1 MMPADHPPVP
11 TFDTLDTVITQ
22 AVQEERIVGTVVL
35 VAHHGQIVYQR
46 AAGWADREAKK
57 PMQPDTIF
65 RLSSVTKP
73 MVTAAAMRLE
83 EEGRLPL
90 QAPVTRWLPDF
101 RPSAPQAVQAEASAT
116 AASHSKTGTPTA
128 SSPSGSTGTDQ
139 ASSTGTERT
148 TATASAEP
156 RRPTITIEQLIT
168 HTSGLSY
175 SFMEDR
181 NSPYARA
188 KVSDG
193 LNMAISLAE
202 NLKRLGSVPLVYEP
216 GKGWR
221 YSLSIDV
228 LGGAMEAETHQ
239 SLPDIVRET
248 VTGPLG
254 MKDTGFA
261 VTDPDRLAVPYKDA
275 PAKDSATAPTSGR
288 NGTNA
293 SGSNTHSSNGDTQ
306 TSDGNTH
313 SSDSGHDDNHA
324 EAARAAPRSRAAI
337 RMQAQDTLDTGSGI
351 LNFDNDH
358 VWKRQGYPSGGG
370 GMVGTA
376 PDFMK
381 FLLSLRPGAQERV
394 LKPETVARMMQPHV
408 NPAWLDFMKPGWS
421 WGYGWAVLDDPTKAH
436 TPMSRGTLQWG
447 GVYGHHWFYDP
458 VKDVAVVAFT
468 NTSVE
473 GMNGPFTTEVVDA
486 VYAAVN
492 GSPK

>member
-1 MMPADHPPVP
+1 MMPADHPPAP

-35 VAHHGQIVYQR
+35 VAHHGQLVYQR

-101 RPSAPQAVQAEASAT
+101 RPSAPQAAQAA
-116 AASHSKTGTPTA
+116 
-128 SSPSGSTGTDQ
+128 Q
-139 ASSTGTERT
+139 TET
-148 TATASAEP
+148 AEP
-156 RRPTITIEQLIT
+156 RRPTITIGQLIT

-293 SGSNTHSSNGDTQ
+293 SGSNTHSSNGGKQ
-306 TSDGNTH
+306 TSDGSTH
-313 SSDSGHDDNHA
+313 SSDSRHDGNHA
-324 EAARAAPRSRAAI
+324 ETAPTTPRSRAAI
-337 RMQAQDTLDTGSGI
+337 RMQAQDTLDTGDGV

-358 VWKRQGYPSGGG
+358 VWNRQGYPSGGG

-381 FLLSLRPGAQERV
+381 FLLSLRPGAQKRV

-421 WGYGWAVLDDPTKAH
+421 WGYGWAVLDDPAKAH

-468 NTSVE
+468 NTTVE
-473 GMNGPFTTEVVDA
+473 GMNGPFTVDVVDA

-492 GSPK
+492 RSPK

>member
-1 MMPADHPPVP
+1 MMPADHPPAP

-35 VAHHGQIVYQR
+35 VAHHGQLVYQR

-101 RPSAPQAVQAEASAT
+101 RPSAPQAAQAA
-116 AASHSKTGTPTA
+116 
-128 SSPSGSTGTDQ
+128 Q
-139 ASSTGTERT
+139 TET
-148 TATASAEP
+148 AEP

-228 LGGAMEAETHQ
+228 LGGVMEAETHQ

-275 PAKDSATAPTSGR
+275 PAKDSATAHTSSR
-288 NGTNA
+288 NGANA
-293 SGSNTHSSNGDTQ
+293 SGSNTHSSNGDKQ
-306 TSDGNTH
+306 TSDGSTH
-313 SSDSGHDDNHA
+313 SSDSMHDGNHA
-324 EAARAAPRSRAAI
+324 ETAPTTPRSRAAI
-337 RMQAQDTLDTGSGI
+337 RMQAQDTLDTGDGV

-358 VWKRQGYPSGGG
+358 VWNRQGYPSGGG

-381 FLLSLRPGAQERV
+381 FLLSLRPGAQKRV

-421 WGYGWAVLDDPTKAH
+421 WGYGWAVLDDPAKAH

-468 NTSVE
+468 NTTVE
-473 GMNGPFTTEVVDA
+473 GMNGPFTVDVVDA

-492 GSPK
+492 RSPK

>member
-1 MMPADHPPVP
+1 MMPADHPPAP

-101 RPSAPQAVQAEASAT
+101 RPRASQAAQAT
-116 AASHSKTGTPTA
+116 
-128 SSPSGSTGTDQ
+128 Q
-139 ASSTGTERT
+139 TET
-148 TATASAEP
+148 AEP

-193 LNMAISLAE
+193 LNMDISLAE

-228 LGGAMEAETHQ
+228 LGGVMEAETHQ

-275 PAKDSATAPTSGR
+275 PAKDSATAHTSSR
-288 NGTNA
+288 NGANA
-293 SGSNTHSSNGDTQ
+293 SGSNTHSSNGDKQ
-306 TSDGNTH
+306 TSDGSTH
-313 SSDSGHDDNHA
+313 SSDSRHDGNHA
-324 EAARAAPRSRAAI
+324 ETAPTTPRSRAAI
-337 RMQAQDTLDTGSGI
+337 RMQAQDTLDTGDGV

-358 VWKRQGYPSGGG
+358 VWNRQGYPSGGG

-381 FLLSLRPGAQERV
+381 FLLSLRPGAQKRV

-421 WGYGWAVLDDPTKAH
+421 WGYGWAVLDDPAKAH

-468 NTSVE
+468 NTTVE
-473 GMNGPFTTEVVDA
+473 GMNGPFTVDVVDA

-492 GSPK
+492 RSPK

>member
-1 MMPADHPPVP
+1 MMPADHPPAP

-101 RPSAPQAVQAEASAT
+101 RPRAPQAAQAT
-116 AASHSKTGTPTA
+116 
-128 SSPSGSTGTDQ
+128 Q
-139 ASSTGTERT
+139 TET
-148 TATASAEP
+148 AEP

-193 LNMAISLAE
+193 LNMDISLAE

-228 LGGAMEAETHQ
+228 LGGVMEAETHQ

-261 VTDPDRLAVPYKDA
+261 VTRIGWPYPTRMHRQRTVPRRTP
-275 PAKDSATAPTSGR
+275 PAATARTPVAATHTAATA
-288 NGTNA
+288 TNKPA
-293 SGSNTHSSNGDTQ
+293 T
-306 TSDGNTH
+306 
-313 SSDSGHDDNHA
+313 
-324 EAARAAPRSRAAI
+324 AARTAATAGMMATMRKRHPPRPAAA
-337 RMQAQDTLDTGSGI
+337 R
-351 LNFDNDH
+351 
-358 VWKRQGYPSGGG
+358 PSACRHR
-370 GMVGTA
+370 T
-376 PDFMK
+376 
-381 FLLSLRPGAQERV
+381 RW
-394 LKPETVARMMQPHV
+394 T
-408 NPAWLDFMKPGWS
+408 PA
-421 WGYGWAVLDDPTKAH
+421 
-436 TPMSRGTLQWG
+436 
-447 GVYGHHWFYDP
+447 
-458 VKDVAVVAFT
+458 
-468 NTSVE
+468 
-473 GMNGPFTTEVVDA
+473 
-486 VYAAVN
+486 AA
-492 GSPK
+492 S

>member
-1 MMPADHPPVP
+1 MMPADHPPAP

-35 VAHHGQIVYQR
+35 VAHHGQLVYQR

-101 RPSAPQAVQAEASAT
+101 RPSAPQTAQA
-116 AASHSKTGTPTA
+116 
-128 SSPSGSTGTDQ
+128 DQ
-139 ASSTGTERT
+139 TET
-148 TATASAEP
+148 AEP

-228 LGGAMEAETHQ
+228 LGGVMEAETHQ

-275 PAKDSATAPTSGR
+275 PAKDSATAHTSSR
-288 NGTNA
+288 NGANA
-293 SGSNTHSSNGDTQ
+293 SGSNTHSSNGDKQ
-306 TSDGNTH
+306 TSDGSTH
-313 SSDSGHDDNHA
+313 SSDSRHDGDHA
-324 EAARAAPRSRAAI
+324 ETAPTTPRSRAAI
-337 RMQAQDTLDTGSGI
+337 RMQAQDTLDTGDGV

-358 VWKRQGYPSGGG
+358 VWNRQGYPSGGG

-381 FLLSLRPGAQERV
+381 FLLSLRPGAQKRV

-421 WGYGWAVLDDPTKAH
+421 WGYGRAVLDNPAKAH

-468 NTSVE
+468 NTTVE
-473 GMNGPFTTEVVDA
+473 GMNGPFTVDVVDA

>member
-1 MMPADHPPVP
+1 MMPADHPPAP
-11 TFDTLDTVITQ
+11 TFDTLDTAITQ

-35 VAHHGQIVYQR
+35 VAHHGQLVYQR

-101 RPSAPQAVQAEASAT
+101 RPSAPQTAQA
-116 AASHSKTGTPTA
+116 
-128 SSPSGSTGTDQ
+128 DQ
-139 ASSTGTERT
+139 TET
-148 TATASAEP
+148 AEP

-193 LNMAISLAE
+193 LNMDISLAE

-228 LGGAMEAETHQ
+228 LGGVMEAETHQ

-248 VTGPLG
+248 VT
-254 MKDTGFA
+254 
-261 VTDPDRLAVPYKDA
+261 R
-275 PAKDSATAPTSGR
+275 
-288 NGTNA
+288 
-293 SGSNTHSSNGDTQ
+293 
-306 TSDGNTH
+306 
-313 SSDSGHDDNHA
+313 
-324 EAARAAPRSRAAI
+324 
-337 RMQAQDTLDTGSGI
+337 
-351 LNFDNDH
+351 
-358 VWKRQGYPSGGG
+358 
-370 GMVGTA
+370 
-376 PDFMK
+376 
-381 FLLSLRPGAQERV
+381 
-394 LKPETVARMMQPHV
+394 
-408 NPAWLDFMKPGWS
+408 
-421 WGYGWAVLDDPTKAH
+421 WA
-436 TPMSRGTLQWG
+436 
-447 GVYGHHWFYDP
+447 
-458 VKDVAVVAFT
+458 
-468 NTSVE
+468 
-473 GMNGPFTTEVVDA
+473 
-486 VYAAVN
+486 
-492 GSPK
+492 

>member
-1 MMPADHPPVP
+1 
-11 TFDTLDTVITQ
+11 
-22 AVQEERIVGTVVL
+22 
-35 VAHHGQIVYQR
+35 
-46 AAGWADREAKK
+46 
-57 PMQPDTIF
+57 MQPDTIF

-101 RPSAPQAVQAEASAT
+101 RPRAPQAAQAT
-116 AASHSKTGTPTA
+116 
-128 SSPSGSTGTDQ
+128 Q
-139 ASSTGTERT
+139 TET
-148 TATASAEP
+148 AEP

-193 LNMAISLAE
+193 LNMNISLAE

-376 PDFMK
+376 PDFMN
-381 FLLSLRPGAQERV
+381 SCSACGPGRRSAC
-394 LKPETVARMMQPHV
+394 
-408 NPAWLDFMKPGWS
+408 
-421 WGYGWAVLDDPTKAH
+421 
-436 TPMSRGTLQWG
+436 
-447 GVYGHHWFYDP
+447 
-458 VKDVAVVAFT
+458 
-468 NTSVE
+468 
-473 GMNGPFTTEVVDA
+473 
-486 VYAAVN
+486 
-492 GSPK
+492 

>member
-1 MMPADHPPVP
+1 MMPADHPPAP

-35 VAHHGQIVYQR
+35 VAHHGQLVYQR

-101 RPSAPQAVQAEASAT
+101 RPSAPQAAQAA
-116 AASHSKTGTPTA
+116 
-128 SSPSGSTGTDQ
+128 Q
-139 ASSTGTERT
+139 TET
-148 TATASAEP
+148 AEP

-193 LNMAISLAE
+193 LNMTISLAE

-228 LGGAMEAETHQ
+228 LGGVMEAETHQ

-275 PAKDSATAPTSGR
+275 PAKDSATAHTSSR
-288 NGTNA
+288 NGANA
-293 SGSNTHSSNGDTQ
+293 SGSNTHSSNGDKQ
-306 TSDGNTH
+306 TSDGSTH
-313 SSDSGHDDNHA
+313 SSDSRHDGDHA
-324 EAARAAPRSRAAI
+324 ETAPTTPRSRAAI
-337 RMQAQDTLDTGSGI
+337 RMQAQDTLDTGDGV

-358 VWKRQGYPSGGG
+358 VWNRQGYPSGGG

-381 FLLSLRPGAQERV
+381 FLLSLRPGAQKRV

-468 NTSVE
+468 NTTVE
-473 GMNGPFTTEVVDA
+473 GMNGPFTVDVVDA

-492 GSPK
+492 RSPK

>member
-1 MMPADHPPVP
+1 
-11 TFDTLDTVITQ
+11 
-22 AVQEERIVGTVVL
+22 
-35 VAHHGQIVYQR
+35 
-46 AAGWADREAKK
+46 
-57 PMQPDTIF
+57 
-65 RLSSVTKP
+65 
-73 MVTAAAMRLE
+73 
-83 EEGRLPL
+83 
-90 QAPVTRWLPDF
+90 
-101 RPSAPQAVQAEASAT
+101 
-116 AASHSKTGTPTA
+116 
-128 SSPSGSTGTDQ
+128 
-139 ASSTGTERT
+139 
-148 TATASAEP
+148 
-156 RRPTITIEQLIT
+156 
-168 HTSGLSY
+168 
-175 SFMEDR
+175 MEDR

-228 LGGAMEAETHQ
+228 LGGVMEAETHQ

-275 PAKDSATAPTSGR
+275 PAKDSATAHTSSR
-288 NGTNA
+288 NGANA
-293 SGSNTHSSNGDTQ
+293 SGSNTHSSNGDKQ
-306 TSDGNTH
+306 TSDGSTH

-337 RMQAQDTLDTGSGI
+337 RMQAQDTLDTGAGV

-358 VWKRQGYPSGGG
+358 VWNRQGYPSGGG

-381 FLLSLRPGAQERV
+381 FLLSLRPGAQKRV

>member
-1 MMPADHPPVP
+1 MMPADHPPAP

-35 VAHHGQIVYQR
+35 VAHHGQLVYQR

-101 RPSAPQAVQAEASAT
+101 RPSAPQAAQAA
-116 AASHSKTGTPTA
+116 
-128 SSPSGSTGTDQ
+128 Q
-139 ASSTGTERT
+139 TET
-148 TATASAEP
+148 AEP

-193 LNMAISLAE
+193 LNMTISLAE

-228 LGGAMEAETHQ
+228 LGGVMEAETHQ

-275 PAKDSATAPTSGR
+275 PAKDSATAHTSSR
-288 NGTNA
+288 NGANA
-293 SGSNTHSSNGDTQ
+293 SGSNTHSSNGDKQ
-306 TSDGNTH
+306 TSDGSTH
-313 SSDSGHDDNHA
+313 SSDSRHDGNHA
-324 EAARAAPRSRAAI
+324 ETAPTTPRSRAAI

-381 FLLSLRPGAQERV
+381 FLLSLRPGAQKRV

-421 WGYGWAVLDDPTKAH
+421 WGYGWAVLDDPARAH

-473 GMNGPFTTEVVDA
+473 GMNGPFTTDVVDA

-492 GSPK
+492 GSPGK

>member
-1 MMPADHPPVP
+1 MMPADHPPAP

-35 VAHHGQIVYQR
+35 VAHHGQLVYQR

-101 RPSAPQAVQAEASAT
+101 RPSAPQAAQAA
-116 AASHSKTGTPTA
+116 
-128 SSPSGSTGTDQ
+128 Q
-139 ASSTGTERT
+139 TET
-148 TATASAEP
+148 AEP

-275 PAKDSATAPTSGR
+275 PAKDSATAPT
-288 NGTNA
+288 T
-293 SGSNTHSSNGDTQ
+293 
-306 TSDGNTH
+306 
-313 SSDSGHDDNHA
+313 
-324 EAARAAPRSRAAI
+324 PRSRAAI
-337 RMQAQDTLDTGSGI
+337 RMQAQDTLDTGDGV

-358 VWKRQGYPSGGG
+358 VWNRQGYPSGGG

-381 FLLSLRPGAQERV
+381 FLLSLRPGAQKRV

-421 WGYGWAVLDDPTKAH
+421 WGYGWAVLDDPAKAH

-468 NTSVE
+468 NTTVE
-473 GMNGPFTTEVVDA
+473 GMNGPFTVDVVDA

-492 GSPK
+492 RSPK